1 MPNHLHGIIGI
12 VDEPEEISSKGTRH
26 RAPTIEQYGKPT
38 SNSIPTIIRSYKAS
52 VTKKINI
59 ERNTRGALIWQ
70 RNYYERIIRDEP
82 ELNRIRKY
90 IIENPFKWQQDKYF
104 I

>member
-12 VDEPEEISSKGTRH
+12 VDEDEEISSKGTMH
-26 RAPTIEQYGKPT
+26 LAPTESTTTTEQFGKPT

-52 VTKKINI
+52 VTQKINI
-59 ERNTRGALIWQ
+59 ERNTPGAAVWQ
-70 RNYYERIIRDEP
+70 RNYFERIIRDEP

-90 IIENPFKWQQDKYF
+90 IIAA
-104 I
+104 

>member
-12 VDEPEEISSKGTRH
+12 IDEPEEISSKGTMH

-59 ERNTRGALIWQ
+59 ERNTLGAAVW
-70 RNYYERIIRDEP
+70 
-82 ELNRIRKY
+82 
-90 IIENPFKWQQDKYF
+90 
-104 I
+104 